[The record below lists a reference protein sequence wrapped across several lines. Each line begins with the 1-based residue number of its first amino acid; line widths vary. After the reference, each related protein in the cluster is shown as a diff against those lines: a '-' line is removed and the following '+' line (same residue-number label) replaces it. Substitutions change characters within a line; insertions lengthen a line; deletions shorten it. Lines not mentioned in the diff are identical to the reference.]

1 MNRETKLDPRVRRTR
16 QWLQQ
21 ALIALM
27 KEKTFDKIQ
36 IKEITSRASLSR
48 PTFYMHYESKL
59 DLLGDY
65 FDTVFYGYFEDLK
78 KIAAEGEVES
88 RMVPAAAF
96 RHWQN
101 QQEIVDLLKQS
112 GLEFLLMRRVRE
124 HVVWLINF
132 MAEEKLVQVPPEG
145 ISPYTSDFVAGGVF
159 LILLRWMEEGCASS
173 PEAMADLVLDYLRG
187 IKGFQEKAD
196 SRD

>member
-1 MNRETKLDPRVRRTR
+1 MNIETKLDPRVRRTR

-48 PTFYMHYESKL
+48 PTFYMHYDSKL
-59 DLLGDY
+59 DLLSDY

-78 KIAAEGEVES
+78 QIASACTVES

-132 MAEEKLVQVPPEG
+132 MADERLIQVPSGG
-145 ISPYTSDFVAGGVF
+145 ISQYTFDFVAGGVF
-159 LILLRWMEEGCASS
+159 LVLLRWIEEGCQSS
-173 PEAMADLVLDYLRG
+173 PETMADMVLDYLSG
-187 IKGFQEKAD
+187 LKGLQEGAD
-196 SRD
+196 THE

>member
-1 MNRETKLDPRVRRTR
+1 MNREMKLDPRVRRTR

-59 DLLGDY
+59 DLLSDY
-65 FDTVFYGYFEDLK
+65 FDTIFYGYFEDLK
-78 KIAAEGEVES
+78 QIAAEGTVES

-101 QQEIVDLLKQS
+101 QQEIVNLLKES

-132 MAEEKLVQVPPEG
+132 MAEERLIVVPPEG
-145 ISPYTSDFVAGGVF
+145 ISHYTSDFVAGGVF
-159 LILLRWMEEGCASS
+159 LILLRWMEEGCAPS
-173 PEAMADLVLDYLRG
+173 PENMADMVLDYLRG
-187 IKGFQEKAD
+187 IRGLQERVD
-196 SRD
+196 SND

>member
-1 MNRETKLDPRVRRTR
+1 
-16 QWLQQ
+16 
-21 ALIALM
+21 M
-27 KEKTFDKIQ
+27 KEKPFDKIQ
-36 IKEITSRASLSR
+36 IKEITNRASLSR

-65 FDTVFYGYFEDLK
+65 FDTVFYGYSEDLK
-78 KIAAEGEVES
+78 KTSAEGAVES
-88 RMVPAAAF
+88 RMVPAVAF

-132 MAEEKLVQVPPEG
+132 MAEERLILIPSEG
-145 ISPYTSDFVAGGVF
+145 ISQYTFDFVAGGVF
-159 LILLRWMEEGCASS
+159 LILLRWMEEGCTST
-173 PEAMADLVLDYLRG
+173 PEEMADMVLDYLG
-187 IKGFQEKAD
+187 GLKGLQEGAGAGE
-196 SRD
+196 

>member
-1 MNRETKLDPRVRRTR
+1 MNMEMKLDPRVRRTR

-59 DLLGDY
+59 DLLSDY
-65 FDTVFYGYFEDLK
+65 FDTIFYGYFEDLK
-78 KIAAEGEVES
+78 QIAAEGAVES

-132 MAEEKLVQVPPEG
+132 MVEQRLILVPPEG

-159 LILLRWMEEGCASS
+159 LVLLRWMEEGCPSS
-173 PEAMADLVLDYLRG
+173 PETMADMVLDYLHG
-187 IKGFQEKAD
+187 VKGLQEKAD
-196 SRD
+196 PHE

>member
-1 MNRETKLDPRVRRTR
+1 MNIETKLDPRVRRTR

-48 PTFYMHYESKL
+48 PTFYMHYDSKL
-59 DLLGDY
+59 DLLSDY

-78 KIAAEGEVES
+78 QIASAGTVES

-132 MAEEKLVQVPPEG
+132 MADERLIQVPSGG
-145 ISPYTSDFVAGGVF
+145 ISQYTFDFVAGGVF
-159 LILLRWMEEGCASS
+159 LVLLRWIEEGCQSS
-173 PEAMADLVLDYLRG
+173 PETMADMVLDYLSG
-187 IKGFQEKAD
+187 LKGLQEGAD
-196 SRD
+196 THE